1 MHTQGRANARSQG
14 RSATNTVGTLLR
26 ATVRVCEH
34 IRAFEVIDDP
44 TTVVMSGPRV
54 RIIVPTVR
62 IIGAT
67 VVMIGPTVRII
78 GARVRMIGPT
88 VRIIGARVLL
98 AGTTFI
104 AAVLSSS
111 CGLASIFARYA
122 LT

>member
-1 MHTQGRANARSQG
+1 MHTKGRANARSQG
-14 RSATNTVGTLLR
+14 RSVTNSVGTLLR

-34 IRAFEVIDDP
+34 IRAFELIDDP
-44 TTVVMSGPRV
+44 T
-54 RIIVPTVR
+54 
-62 IIGAT
+62 
-67 VVMIGPTVRII
+67 
-78 GARVRMIGPT
+78 RVRMIGAR

-98 AGTTFI
+98 AGTTFM